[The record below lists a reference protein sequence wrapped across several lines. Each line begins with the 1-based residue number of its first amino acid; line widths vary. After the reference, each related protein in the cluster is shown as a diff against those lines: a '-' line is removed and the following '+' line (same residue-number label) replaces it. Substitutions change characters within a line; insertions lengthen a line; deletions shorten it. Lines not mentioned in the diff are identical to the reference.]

1 MAQRPGDERRGK
13 TDPSDSGGSGAMA
26 VLNGGSKLFFAA
38 AAAALMG
45 LAVALLV
52 TSVERWLTAALGDRE
67 LLHQTLE
74 CIGLVTIAMAVF
86 EVGKFMVEEEL
97 IRERQL
103 RSVLEARRSLTKF
116 LTIVVITVSLEG
128 LVLVFET
135 KLEQLSDLIYPTA
148 LLLVSAITVVA
159 LGAFQRLSGTSSG
172 NRIGADGRADT
183 TEVSDRS

>member
-1 MAQRPGDERRGK
+1 MATSAGAGGQGK
-13 TDPSDSGGSGAMA
+13 ADPSDSGGRGSMA
-26 VLNGGSKLFFAA
+26 LLNVASKLFFAV
-38 AAAALMG
+38 AAAALML

-52 TSVERWLTAALGDRE
+52 TSAERWLTAALGDRE

-74 CIGLVTIAMAVF
+74 CIGLVTIAIAVF

-159 LGAFQRLSGTSSG
+159 LGAFQRLSGSSSG

-183 TEVSDRS
+183 TEVSDQP